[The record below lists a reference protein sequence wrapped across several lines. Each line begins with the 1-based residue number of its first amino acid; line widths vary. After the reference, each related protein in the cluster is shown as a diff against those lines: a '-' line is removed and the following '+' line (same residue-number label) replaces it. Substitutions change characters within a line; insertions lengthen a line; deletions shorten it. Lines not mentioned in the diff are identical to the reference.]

1 MSFKMNKKI
10 SKIRSKFS
18 IYFIPI
24 LPALVSIIVYY
35 IPWLTDAL
43 QFNREEIFP
52 NKVYLS
58 VTCHFTHWNFRHM
71 FVDTFFF

>member
-1 MSFKMNKKI
+1 MNWKMNKKK
-10 SKIRSKFS
+10 SNPRSKFS
-18 IYFIPI
+18 IYFLPI
-24 LPALVSIIVYY
+24 LTALVSIVVYY

-52 NKVYLS
+52 YKVYLS